1 MKPGFWDYV
10 RAAFHAR
17 PAGMFIPPNW
27 VGVGIFGLLGM
38 LNPGFWMIGAG
49 LELGYLYSLANNRR
63 FRNLING
70 KFLSEEQK
78 QQLAK
83 EWGRVRELVPEDQE
97 LYKRL
102 QARCQ
107 KILDQ
112 QRNIDTPSGLQ
123 SQREGLGRLLGIY
136 LRLLLAR
143 QSIGKVLRDSSVSER
158 DRKGLEERAIRLQEQ
173 LKSESINAELRRSL
187 ASQLEILQQRLA
199 KQAEAR
205 DKFAY
210 VDAELTRI
218 QEQVE
223 LLREQSAL
231 TTDPGTVGQKIDEIS
246 ATLGSTNQW
255 IQEQQRI
262 YGRVEDLLEPPPS
275 VVMPPAMQE
284 ENQ

>member
-1 MKPGFWDYV
+1 MKPGFWDYI
-10 RAAFHAR
+10 RAAFSAR
-17 PAGMFIPPNW
+17 PAGMFVPPNW
-27 VGVGIFGLLGM
+27 VGVGIFGFLGV
-38 LNPGFWMIGAG
+38 LNPGFWLMGAG
-49 LELGYLYSLANNRR
+49 LELGYLYSLASNRR

-70 KFLSEEQK
+70 KFLSQERNR
-78 QQLAK
+78 QLLK
-83 EWGRVRELVPEDQE
+83 MGQRVRELAPEDQQRYE
-97 LYKRL
+97 VL
-102 QARCQ
+102 QSRCQ
-107 KILDQ
+107 KILAQ
-112 QRNIDTPSGLQ
+112 QRNVDTPTGLQ
-123 SQREGLGRLLGIY
+123 AQSEGLGRLLGIY

-143 QSIGKVLRDSSVSER
+143 QSISRVLRDSAVSER
-158 DRKGLEERAIRLQEQ
+158 DRKSLEDRAAKLQEQ
-173 LKSESINAELRRSL
+173 VKNESLNAELRRSL

-246 ATLGSTNQW
+246 ATLGGTSQW

-262 YGRVEDLLEPPPS
+262 YGRVDDLLDSPT
-275 VVMPPAMQE
+275 VVMPPAAME
-284 ENQ
+284 EEKQ